1 MRRVESLKEFAE
13 GLGEAA
19 ALWARRKQVF
29 DSPFPTKALKSSKA
43 LIEEKRDK
51 RREPR
56 EGERSEA
63 PKELEEGLGEA
74 VTLGLD
80 ENKYLVHLFSQSS
93 KIKPL
98 DL

>member
-1 MRRVESLKEFAE
+1 MAGRENR
-13 GLGEAA
+13 
-19 ALWARRKQVF
+19 
-29 DSPFPTKALKSSKA
+29 
-43 LIEEKRDK
+43 EKRIV
-51 RREPR
+51 
-56 EGERSEA
+56 RSEA